1 MDYDLH
7 LSERY
12 DGVAAEFWGLMG
24 GNTPE
29 ADLPFFEQA
38 IRAGGGR
45 ALDLTCGSGKHLIPY
60 LQAGLDVEGVDSSQ
74 PMLDACAIRAAAIG
88 RKPALYCQMMQ
99 ALDLPHRYH
108 TIFISVGSFHLLKER
123 EEAME
128 TLRRC
133 HRHLLPGGKLYITA
147 FRPRRADDP
156 EFRKGAGDMGP
167 VIRPED
173 GATLTVKCWVEDVD
187 HPNQVV
193 TERRRYVV
201 QQPGRPPRTQEAVLY
216 LRWYDIDELRTMFAA
231 AGFSDVFVHRDFSPE
246 PATEWRDWLVFRGTK
261 ISEGAGPDQE
271 AAESTAQK
279 H

>member
-1 MDYDLH
+1 MNYDLN

-38 IRAGGGR
+38 IREGGGR

-88 RKPALYCQMMQ
+88 KKPALYCQMMQ
-99 ALDLPHRYH
+99 ALNLPHRYH

-123 EEAME
+123 EEAVE

-133 HRHLLPGGKLYITA
+133 HRHLLPGGKLYVTA
-147 FRPRRADDP
+147 YRPAGADDP
-156 EFRKGAGDMGP
+156 NLRKRWTMGP
-167 VIRPED
+167 
-173 GATLTVKCWVEDVD
+173 ATHPKDNSTLKVECWIENVDPANQLVTQRRTYVLT
-187 HPNQVV
+187 
-193 TERRRYVV
+193 
-201 QQPGRPPRTQEAVLY
+201 QPGRPPRTQEAVLY
-216 LRWYDIDELRTMFAA
+216 QRWYDIDELKAMFAS
-231 AGFSDVFVHRDFSPE
+231 AGFTDIFAHRDFSPE
-246 PATEWRDWLVFRGTK
+246 PATEWRGWLVFRGTK
-261 ISEGAGPDQE
+261 SESAN
-271 AAESTAQK
+271 K

>member
-1 MDYDLH
+1 MDYDLN

-29 ADLPFFEQA
+29 ADLPFFERA
-38 IRAGGGR
+38 IREGGGR

-60 LQAGLDVEGVDSSQ
+60 LQAGLDVEGVDASQ
-74 PMLDACAIRAAAIG
+74 PMLDACQRRAAAIG
-88 RKPALYCQMMQ
+88 RKPALYCQLMQ

-133 HRHLLPGGKLYITA
+133 YRHLLPGGKLYISMM
-147 FRPRRADDP
+147 RPEAADDP
-156 EFRKGAGDMGP
+156 KHREGGCGDMGP

-173 GATLTVKCWVEDVD
+173 GATLTVTCWVEDVD
-187 HPNQVV
+187 QPNQLI
-193 TERRRYVV
+193 TERRRYVL
-201 QQPGRPPRTQEAVLY
+201 QQPGGPTRTQEAVLY
-216 LRWYDIDELRTMFAA
+216 MRWYDIDELKAMFAA
-231 AGFSDVFVHRDFSPE
+231 AGFIDVFVHRDFSPE

-261 ISEGAGPDQE
+261 SEGANR
-271 AAESTAQK
+271 